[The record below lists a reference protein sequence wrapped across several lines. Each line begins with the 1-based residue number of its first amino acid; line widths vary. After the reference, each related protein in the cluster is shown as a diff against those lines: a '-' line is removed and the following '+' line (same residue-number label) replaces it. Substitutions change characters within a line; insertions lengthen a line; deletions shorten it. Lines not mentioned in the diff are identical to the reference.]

1 MYKVLLEKVAG
12 LFLLGNADEALYRG
26 HERGHHALVELLHG
40 SNVLLLFGTL
50 HGAAKQEINEVGEV
64 LLVALYNCGER
75 AAACKVIAVRAEK
88 GMRLRTGESELKGRT
103 GFLRNAG
110 QRVSWH
116 VKLVVVEFEQR
127 QLDALEVTDL
137 DGRAGKK

>member
-1 MYKVLLEKVAG
+1 MSRKVVGSSVSLADRERLGSALQGREAAHFEPHMHEVLLIKFAS

-26 HERGHHALVELLHG
+26 HERGQHALVELLHG

-75 AAACKVIAVRAEK
+75 AK
-88 GMRLRTGESELKGRT
+88 RLRSEPRRG
-103 GFLRNAG
+103 
-110 QRVSWH
+110 
-116 VKLVVVEFEQR
+116 
-127 QLDALEVTDL
+127 
-137 DGRAGKK
+137 